1 MESTAPPETPDRSP
15 ESAAGRT
22 VEAVWRIESG
32 RLIAGLA
39 RVTGDVGLAE
49 EVAQDALVA
58 ALERWPVDGVPPNPA
73 GWLTTT
79 AKNRLIDRHRRDA
92 ALRRRTPAL
101 ERDAEHAQDA
111 LAAELDH
118 ALDDRV
124 GDDLLRLMFA
134 ACHPSLSTE
143 ARVALTLRCLGGLTT
158 EEIARAFLVPE
169 ATAAQRIVRA
179 KRNLSQAPGALRMPD
194 RHELPERLGSVLEV
208 IYLIFNEGYA
218 ATSGDELLRR
228 SLTDEA
234 IRLGRI
240 LAALAPGEADVHG
253 LLALM
258 EMQACRAAAR
268 TNRSGE
274 TVLLPD
280 QDRALWD
287 RLLLRRGLDSLAR
300 AYTAGTPIGVYTV
313 QAAIAACH
321 VRGSSS
327 LDTDWAAIVSLYDVL
342 AHLWPSPCSST
353 ARSPSP

>member
-1 MESTAPPETPDRSP
+1 METPAPTGIPASDLA
-15 ESAAGRT
+15 SAARRT

-92 ALRRRTPAL
+92 VLRRRTPAL
-101 ERDAEHAQDA
+101 QREAEYTQAALETDLDA
-111 LAAELDH
+111 
-118 ALDDRV
+118 ALDDPV

-158 EEIARAFLVPE
+158 EEIARGFLVPE

-179 KRNLSQAPGALRMPD
+179 KRTLSQAPGALRMPEEQD
-194 RHELPERLGSVLEV
+194 LAGRIASVLEV
-208 IYLIFNEGYA
+208 IYLNFNEGYA

-234 IRLGRI
+234 LRLGRI
-240 LAALAPGEADVHG
+240 LA
-253 LLALM
+253 
-258 EMQACRAAAR
+258 
-268 TNRSGE
+268 
-274 TVLLPD
+274 
-280 QDRALWD
+280 
-287 RLLLRRGLDSLAR
+287 
-300 AYTAGTPIGVYTV
+300 
-313 QAAIAACH
+313 
-321 VRGSSS
+321 
-327 LDTDWAAIVSLYDVL
+327 
-342 AHLWPSPCSST
+342 
-353 ARSPSP
+353 